1 MDASQPNEPA
11 TSGAEASQ
19 PSEPATFAVSVE
31 VVALMIRSQQLSVLL
46 VERREEP
53 FRGRWALPSGF
64 VRRGPAQPDET
75 LDDAAR
81 RVFAEQTGIEL
92 EPVYLEQLRA
102 YGDPGRDPRGESV
115 SVAYL
120 AVAPHGTGK
129 LTARRSTVGAP
140 HWFATSVALEG
151 AEALALDHG
160 RIIAD
165 AVRRTIELVE
175 TTALGLA
182 FCHEWFTIADLR
194 HVYENLWELPSDSL
208 DAGNFHHRVMALK
221 GLLEPVSEE
230 ELAAKAAWD
239 RETERRLGIMA
250 TLPEA
255 PAAGRGR
262 PPRRF
267 KRGPLV
273 SKRGPAVSL
282 DRPFRR
288 PSIG

>member
-1 MDASQPNEPA
+1 MPMEPENMDDDLGNDP
-11 TSGAEASQ
+11 T
-19 PSEPATFAVSVE
+19 TFAVSVD

-53 FRGRWALPSGF
+53 FKRRWALPGGL
-64 VRRGPAQPDET
+64 VRRGAEQSDET

-92 EPVYLEQLRA
+92 APVYLTQLRA
-102 YGDPGRDPRGESV
+102 YGDPGRDPRGDSV

-129 LTARRSTVGAP
+129 LAARRSSVGAP
-140 HWFATSVALEG
+140 RWFATSTVLEA
-151 AEALALDHG
+151 AEALAFDHG
-160 RIIAD
+160 GILAD

-175 TTALGLA
+175 TTALSLA

-194 HVYENLWELPSDSL
+194 HVYENIWELPSDSL
-208 DAGNFHHRVMALK
+208 DAGNFHHRVMGLK
-221 GLLEPVSEE
+221 GLVEPVSGE
-230 ELAAKAAWD
+230 ELAMKAAWD
-239 RETERRLGIMA
+239 RETERRLGMMA

-262 PPRRF
+262 PPRWFRSGSLV
-267 KRGPLV
+267 REGGVAAPLE
-273 SKRGPAVSL
+273 
-282 DRPFRR
+282 RPFAR
-288 PSIG
+288 PRA